1 MVDALALQVGKEPV
15 VKLVSENE
23 CMQKYYGW
31 KLLKNGMVQVHY
43 ASENVCAKI

>member
-23 CMQKYYGW
+23 CKYYGW

-43 ASENVCAKI
+43 ASENVCARI